1 MVDLTLLFE
10 DIDPMDFLGADYKK
24 LDVMKEAF
32 PQIKFTSRGS
42 LLKLHGEK
50 EFLDSFK
57 EKFELEQLDKRIPE
71 LENEKKILEEKLTVT
86 SVHNELIQLSERLGQ
101 ISTELDEKSLRWLEL
116 QDKAERTG

>member
-1 MVDLTLLFE
+1 
-10 DIDPMDFLGADYKK
+10 
-24 LDVMKEAF
+24 
-32 PQIKFTSRGS
+32 
-42 LLKLHGEK
+42 
-50 EFLDSFK
+50 
-57 EKFELEQLDKRIPE
+57 LDKRIPE